1 MDQTVRVE
9 ESGLGGDFLHGGE
22 FLESDNDRIDIALF
36 HNELRE
42 RMPVLSWTLF
52 LFNPVFLGWS
62 VFDYILV
69 PGDWAFFL
77 KLRFSAVILCTVVAV
92 LASRPAFRLFTW
104 EALWIIAF
112 IQCGF
117 LSLMLPLV
125 GGVNLS
131 RYVMG
136 YILVILA
143 AGIFPTWPLKW
154 VMSVIC
160 VSLGVTGTVFFALW
174 DRNAIPIPDVVSN
187 SFVIAT
193 ASAVS
198 VLMAAY
204 RYGFAKTDYQRR
216 VQLAEIARRESEAR
230 LDLAKTSD
238 DLQIALERLEELDR
252 LKSKFFANISH
263 ELRTPLTLILAPVDE
278 LASIVTSTH
287 ELQQLRVIRRNAE
300 RLLRL
305 INDLLDLSRLDAGG
319 LRLNLAELD
328 IRSIVTAVHENS
340 APAAAARSIE
350 FNIRLDEPQDRIW
363 GDAHRL
369 EIVITNLV
377 SNAIKF
383 APDGGWVEVRV
394 DEIPGG
400 VQVQVSDN
408 GRGVALDDLP
418 RVFERFFQVS
428 PGDRRREGGVGIGLA
443 LAKELVEIH
452 GGDISVAS
460 EPGEKT
466 TFTVALKYGREHIR
480 PEVVERRTQF
490 EEQPARLRRAEDEAR
505 SGGEDRAIS
514 VREESE
520 SPESRVPGFDLGGG
534 KPSILLVE
542 DHKDVRDFIATLLD
556 SFADVR
562 LAENGLVALNLVIE
576 EPPDLVISDVMMPE
590 MDGTELCRALKSDPR
605 FRNIPVI
612 LLTARVSSEAT
623 LDAYAHGADDFVAKP
638 FHPKVLMA
646 RIRAQLRLRFLS
658 LQMVQ
663 QEKLAVVGTLAA
675 GILHEVRNPLNAILN
690 ASRVLSTQNTDEK
703 LQEDLISVIFD
714 GAERINDIASA
725 LDSHA
730 RPADSG
736 AKQQCDV
743 RVGLDSTLRILNHRL
758 DGIQVHQEYLS
769 DRFAIAPA
777 GPLNQVFLNLLD
789 NALKAGADTVWIR
802 VNESDGRLRVA
813 IADNG
818 PGVSPDVA
826 SRIFDAFFTDRT
838 DGSGTG
844 LGLYLSK
851 KILTEH
857 HGTIEYR
864 DRDGGGAEFVV
875 EVPTI
880 GSQTENGISGRSSG
894 TREIPN

>member
-1 MDQTVRVE
+1 
-9 ESGLGGDFLHGGE
+9 
-22 FLESDNDRIDIALF
+22 
-36 HNELRE
+36 
-42 RMPVLSWTLF
+42 MPVLSWTLF
-52 LFNPVFLGWS
+52 IFNPVYLGWS

-69 PGDWAFFL
+69 PGDWVFFL
-77 KLRFSAVILCTVVAV
+77 KLRVSAVVVCTLVALIV
-92 LASRPAFRLFTW
+92 SRPAWRLFTW
-104 EALWIIAF
+104 EALWIIAS
-112 IQCGF
+112 IQCAF

-143 AGIFPTWPLKW
+143 AGIFPTWPVRW
-154 VMSVIC
+154 VVSVVG
-160 VSLGVTGTVFFALW
+160 VSLGITGTVFLALW

-198 VLMAAY
+198 VLMGAY
-204 RYGFAKTDYQRR
+204 RYKFAKTDYQRR
-216 VQLAEIARRESEAR
+216 VQLAEIARRETDAR
-230 LDLAKTSD
+230 QDLAKTSG
-238 DLQIALERLEELDR
+238 DLQIALEKLEELDR

-278 LASIVTSTH
+278 LATHVTSQH

-305 INDLLDLSRLDAGG
+305 INDLLDLSRVDAGG
-319 LRLNLAELD
+319 LRLNLAEMD

-340 APAAAARSIE
+340 APAAMARSIE
-350 FNIRLDEPQDRIW
+350 FELRMDQPIDKIW

-394 DEIPGG
+394 AEVPAG

-408 GRGVALDDLP
+408 GRGVSSDDLP

-443 LAKELVEIH
+443 LAKELVELH
-452 GGDISVAS
+452 GGEISVAS
-460 EPGEKT
+460 EPEVKT
-466 TFTVALKYGREHIR
+466 TFTVALKYGNEHIR

-490 EEQPARLRRAEDEAR
+490 EEKPVRLRRAEDEVR
-505 SGGEDRAIS
+505 SRGGVDAVS
-514 VREESE
+514 LREETAE
-520 SPESRVPGFDLGGG
+520 PDSRASDFFDVGSG
-534 KPSILLVE
+534 KPTILLVE
-542 DHKDVRDFIATLLD
+542 DHGDVRDFISTLLN
-556 SFADVR
+556 SIADVR
-562 LAENGLVALNLVIE
+562 IAGNGLEALSMVSE
-576 EPPDLVISDVMMPE
+576 DPPDLVISDVMMPE

-623 LDAYAHGADDFVAKP
+623 LEAYAHGADDFVAKP
-638 FHPKVLMA
+638 FHPQVLMA

-690 ASRVLSTQNTDEK
+690 ASRVLSTQNPGDDVRDE
-703 LQEDLISVIFD
+703 LIAVISD
-714 GAERINDIASA
+714 GATRINDIASA

-730 RPADSG
+730 RPAESG
-736 AKQQCDV
+736 FRQQCDV
-743 RVGLDSTLRILNHRL
+743 RVGLDATLRILNHRL
-758 DGIQVHQEYLS
+758 DGIEVHREYRS
-769 DRFAIAPA
+769 DRFAVAPA

-789 NALKAGADTVWIR
+789 NALKAGADNVWVS
-802 VNESDGRLRVA
+802 VNEDGGRLRIV
-813 IADNG
+813 IGDNG
-818 PGVSPDVA
+818 PGVPPNIA
-826 SRIFDAFFTDRT
+826 NRIFDAFFTNRS

-844 LGLYLSK
+844 LGLYLSN

-857 HGTIEYR
+857 NGTLEYR

-875 EVPTI
+875 EVPI
-880 GSQTENGISGRSSG
+880 VGVQGEDDSSESHSSSSG
-894 TREIPN
+894 IPN